1 MDTGADMTGS
11 LDGDATK
18 IMYVDSGASDT
29 SRFTGKDAPLVD
41 MNEFPSWILHE
52 DGDVLVMNKPGWLV
66 CHPSKNG
73 PFSSLIGAAKEYLG
87 VENLHLVSRLDRETS
102 GIVLVA
108 KHRRSASQYQ
118 RAIEDRRVEKQYLA
132 WICGRLESAQDINQP
147 LARDND
153 SLVHVKQTVRS
164 SRSAQKART
173 VFDPVAWSRDGRLTL
188 CRVTLHTGRKHQIR
202 VHARW
207 MGYPVYGDKLYGP
220 DETCYLD
227 FVEQGWTPEMDKLLG
242 FPRQALHAWRM
253 SFHGV
258 EYPSVFE
265 APLPVD
271 LAELMSRMW
280 NSDWKDGSWW
290 ANRAVESPA

>member
-1 MDTGADMTGS
+1 MDSAA
-11 LDGDATK
+11 GDNL
-18 IMYVDSGASDT
+18 VSNSGGVVRVNSGEWDV

-41 MNEFPSWILHE
+41 MAEFPSWILHE

-66 CHPSKNG
+66 CHPSKSG
-73 PFSSLIGAAKEYLG
+73 PLSSLIGAAKEYLG

-132 WICGRLESAQDINQP
+132 WICGRLESPQDVNQP
-147 LARDND
+147 LARDNE

-173 VFDPVAWSRDGRLTL
+173 VFEPVGWSRDGGLTL
-188 CRVTLHTGRKHQIR
+188 CRVLLHTGRKHQIR
-202 VHARW
+202 VHAKW

-227 FVEQGWTPEMDKLLG
+227 FVEQGWTSRMDAVLG

-253 SFHGV
+253 RFSGV
-258 EYPSVFE
+258 EYPSDFE
-265 APLPVD
+265 APLPGD
-271 LAELMSRMW
+271 LNELMNRMW
-280 NSDWKDGSWW
+280 MGDWKSERYWEK
-290 ANRAVESPA
+290 APADASA